1 MNNCSC
7 FLILVELLE
16 YKLQQEKCIVSD
28 LHSTLSEEQ
37 KRASE
42 TRELLS
48 QEKAAVS
55 TLKSDLYERKQENER
70 LKKSLEEHQR
80 EINKSEK
87 ALFLLN
93 PQINLCYFSYIYVSF
108 SFFKNLHIYLLCSTY
123 FHNLLNSQ
131 GILYGHSKSD
141 EIIAS

>member
-1 MNNCSC
+1 MSNCSC

-42 TRELLS
+42 TCELLN

-55 TLKSDLYERKQENER
+55 TLKSDLHERKQENER
-70 LKKSLEEHQR
+70 LQKSLEEHQR
-80 EINKSEK
+80 EI
-87 ALFLLN
+87 
-93 PQINLCYFSYIYVSF
+93 
-108 SFFKNLHIYLLCSTY
+108 
-123 FHNLLNSQ
+123 
-131 GILYGHSKSD
+131 SKLR
-141 EIIAS
+141 